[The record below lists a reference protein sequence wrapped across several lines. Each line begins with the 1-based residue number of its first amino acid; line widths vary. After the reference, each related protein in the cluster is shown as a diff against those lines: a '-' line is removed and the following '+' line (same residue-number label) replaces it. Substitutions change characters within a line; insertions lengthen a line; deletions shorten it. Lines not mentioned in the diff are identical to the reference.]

1 MVREYIEIT
10 ECGSIASLIEE
21 LTAVKR
27 GMPTG
32 STEEQL
38 RFRGDDNFGRH
49 LLVTYMRPETTEE
62 ALLSGAL
69 SAKPR
74 SDWADPMPLKSVSAR

>member
-27 GMPTG
+27 GMPRG

-49 LLVTYMRPETTEE
+49 LLVTYMRPETSEE
-62 ALLSGAL
+62 ALLSAP
-69 SAKPR
+69 SPN
-74 SDWADPMPLKSVSAR
+74 DWTDAMPLKGSSAR